1 MWKTTVVFIVLG
13 LVLGGCN
20 AVLNQKGN
28 QMYKTYQV
36 RRAKEPAALIGKWH
50 GDVWKGV
57 EALQIK
63 NFTGSEPDHKPKT
76 EAKVLYDDDYIY
88 VFFRVEDKY
97 VQAVA
102 QNYHDDVWLDS
113 CVEFFFTPGE
123 DISQGYFNIEI
134 NCGGTMLFKHQ
145 TLRGV
150 NVAAVENSDCD
161 RVEIFHSEPKI
172 IDPEKQE
179 PTTWVIEYRLPID
192 VLEKYAPVTKPAPGV
207 VWRANFQKCAGK
219 TSHPHGLTWSLIDTP
234 RPDFHRPEFFGTLE
248 FK

>member
-1 MWKTTVVFIVLG
+1 MLG
-13 LVLGGCN
+13 LISGGCN
-20 AVLNQKGN
+20 TILNRKGN
-28 QMYKTYQV
+28 QMYKTHQV
-36 RRAKEPAALIGKWH
+36 QRTEEPPALNGKW
-50 GDVWKGV
+50 DECVWKGV
-57 EALQIK
+57 ETLKIK

-102 QNYHDDVWLDS
+102 RHYQDSVWLDS
-113 CVEFFFTPGE
+113 CVEFFFTPGT

-134 NCGGTMLFKHQ
+134 NCGGTMLFYHQ
-145 TLRGV
+145 LARGV
-150 NVAAVENSDCD
+150 DAVAVTDADCD

-172 IDPEKQE
+172 VDPEKQE
-179 PTTWVIEYRLPID
+179 PTTWVIEYRVPID
-192 VLEKYAPVTKPAPGV
+192 MLAKYAEVVRPAPGV
-207 VWRANFQKCAGK
+207 QWRANFQKCAGK

-234 RPDFHRPEFFGTLE
+234 KPDFHRPEFFGTLE